1 MPGVK
6 KLFQESEN
14 SAKPEY
20 IHGHMFGGLGI
31 LVGSVTE
38 WACIPCPSG
47 FMTVSQAALEWKGA
61 SVSEASPCGADGGR
75 CLSRSPYFLGIPCSC
90 WTGIFLLYRHLKSSG
105 IPQRQRGCTHMEIVT
120 KAKSPVPH
128 LKGLGPANPEGTGAK
143 KGAAVHLKEL
153 FVSRGAIQKTEI
165 GLYGKRES
173 IRYYCIDLLWGQKL
187 YQELRFV
194 LVEMNGV
201 QGILASTSL
210 ELDPLS
216 IIRLYSYRFRIECTF
231 RELKQQI
238 GAFCYHFWSK
248 YMPKLS
254 YYQKKGEPTP
264 MERVEGEK
272 PRQKS
277 VGSRSCH

>member
-1 MPGVK
+1 
-6 KLFQESEN
+6 
-14 SAKPEY
+14 
-20 IHGHMFGGLGI
+20 
-31 LVGSVTE
+31 
-38 WACIPCPSG
+38 
-47 FMTVSQAALEWKGA
+47 
-61 SVSEASPCGADGGR
+61 
-75 CLSRSPYFLGIPCSC
+75 
-90 WTGIFLLYRHLKSSG
+90 
-105 IPQRQRGCTHMEIVT
+105 MEIVT
-120 KAKSPVPH
+120 KAKKSCTAFERPGSQTR
-128 LKGLGPANPEGTGAK
+128 KGTACQKRSGCPPERT
-143 KGAAVHLKEL
+143 VR
-153 FVSRGAIQKTEI
+153 FTRGQFQKTEI
-165 GLYGKRES
+165 ELYGKRES

-272 PRQKS
+272 PRQKCWKPFVPLRCTWHCPVLQWEFCRAFLSALLGRLVLARS
-277 VGSRSCH
+277 VTRGHLPKGRVSEATLMYYFRKHFFRLLAQKPELYITRIIQRLQEKSEEQWDFLAS